1 MESIT
6 ATAPFDRLGLDIL
19 GPFPR
24 SLKGNCHIIV
34 AVDYFTK
41 WVETKAIPA
50 ATAIAVAEF
59 FVESIV
65 LRHGAP
71 KAILTDQGKC
81 FNNAM
86 MKAVLRLLQTEY
98 RTTTPY
104 HPQANGL
111 TERWNHTCAAMLSM
125 YVDNKHENWDEA
137 LPFVTFAYNS
147 AKQESTKHSPFE
159 LVYARNPLLPIDV
172 TLGAISPDSNK
183 DTKTGFADTTRQRAI
198 EARDWVQQNL
208 PKIQK

>member
-1 MESIT
+1 MEPIE
-6 ATAPFDRLGLDIL
+6 ATAPFERVGMDIL

-24 SLKGNCHIIV
+24 SNKGNCHIIV

-59 FVESIV
+59 FVQQIV

-71 KAILTDQGKC
+71 LALLIDQGKC
-81 FNNAM
+81 FKNALFP
-86 MKAVLRLLQTEY
+86 AVTRLLETKH

-111 TERWNHTCAAMLSM
+111 TVRWNHTCAAMLSM
-125 YVDNKHENWDEA
+125 YVDQKHVNWDEF
-137 LPFVTFAYNS
+137 LTHITFAYNCS
-147 AKQESTKHSPFE
+147 KQDSTRCSPIE
-159 LVYARNPLLPIDV
+159 LIYARDPTLPIDV
-172 TLGAISPDSNK
+172 ALRAVVNEEPREP
-183 DTKTGFADTTRQRAI
+183 KTDFAEEMKRPSSGSHATR
-198 EARDWVQQNL
+198 
-208 PKIQK
+208 